1 MESEVDP
8 YAEQRYRD
16 GLDCA
21 TKATQYDQM
30 GQYSCAL
37 TFYSEAVEAL
47 TQASQMAPLFSPIL
61 SRVEEYGRRAEE
73 LRVSLNSGSEYVQ
86 LYVTVTHTHVHIY
99 TYVYIYIFIMY
110 IYIMYTHNVTA
121 AYEKQI

>member
-86 LYVTVTHTHVHIY
+86 LYVTVSSTTHTHMHTY
-99 TYVYIYIFIMY
+99 TYV
-110 IYIMYTHNVTA
+110 YIMYTHNVTA